1 MALKDAVTQAGM
13 ELSWDGALQWD
24 CRKQGGILNNLQH
37 PAVLLPERSE
47 LMIQLTCKSAACQ

>member
-1 MALKDAVTQAGM
+1 MDAVTQVCM
-13 ELSWDGALQWD
+13 ELSWDGTLHWE
-24 CRKQGGILNNLQH
+24 CREQDGTLNDLQH